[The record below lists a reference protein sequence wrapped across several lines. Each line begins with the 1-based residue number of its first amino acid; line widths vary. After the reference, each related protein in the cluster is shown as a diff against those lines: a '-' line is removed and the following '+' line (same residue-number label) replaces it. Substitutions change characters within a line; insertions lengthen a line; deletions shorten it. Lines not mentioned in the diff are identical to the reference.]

1 MRVSEEE
8 FQKIQEI
15 RQRGT
20 NLISEFGRLKMDE
33 IILKKRSDD
42 LSKKYEIFSEEE
54 KSFFDKLTYKYGKVI
69 IDIESGEITDDSI
82 KS

>member
-1 MRVSEEE
+1 MRVTEEE

-20 NLISEFGRLKMDE
+20 NLMSEFGRLKMDE

-54 KSFFDKLTYKYGKVI
+54 KSFFDELTYKYGKVI

>member
-1 MRVSEEE
+1 
-8 FQKIQEI
+8 
-15 RQRGT
+15 
-20 NLISEFGRLKMDE
+20 MDE

>member
-1 MRVSEEE
+1 MRVTEEE

-20 NLISEFGRLKMDE
+20 NLMSEFGRLKMDE

-69 IDIESGEITDDSI
+69 IDIENGEITEDSI